1 MNFIYKDD
9 KTKRFRIQLGVLL
22 LDVLN
27 YQRYSVEM
35 FITICLFFDLYHRT
49 CATWVCSESIFEIT

>member
-1 MNFIYKDD
+1 MNFVYRDD

-22 LDVLN
+22 FDVLN

-35 FITICLFFDLYHRT
+35 FITICLFFELYYRT
-49 CATWVCSESIFEIT
+49 CARWFLQ